1 MIRVS
6 YTKKYL
12 LCDLINMKLVI
23 EGFNKSIHKKSNRL
37 VIKEKDEEI
46 ENIKIQDISD
56 ILIIGKGSISFDALN
71 LIANNNVKLVSM
83 DYYGNFNYILES
95 PNQNNIELKRKQY
108 LLSVSFN
115 GLEIARELIKSKI
128 SNQRY
133 TLKTLNKNKKLE
145 SVKISEIKINDCI
158 NELDDLSL
166 NENFFKKTRMQI
178 MGIEGKA
185 SIEYW
190 NGVRNILPPEFDFD
204 NRQRNADDLV
214 NSMLNY
220 GYAIL
225 ESEVT
230 KNILLSGLDPYCGF
244 LHFDM
249 PNRTSLTYD
258 LMEEFRQQLVDK
270 VVFTLINHKQV
281 SLKDLDK
288 RNNSLKLDVRKL
300 LSSKILDKIYSTM
313 KYNDQQI
320 MYYQIIR
327 MQVDNLKDAI
337 LYDKKYDGFYL
348 RW

>member
-1 MIRVS
+1 MQTVIVELVGLNEIFNFDERFLMS
-6 YTKKYL
+6 IATIGAIFLGEYTEACAVMFFYQA
-12 LCDLINMKLVI
+12 
-23 EGFNKSIHKKSNRL
+23 G
-37 VIKEKDEEI
+37 
-46 ENIKIQDISD
+46 
-56 ILIIGKGSISFDALN
+56 
-71 LIANNNVKLVSM
+71 
-83 DYYGNFNYILES
+83 
-95 PNQNNIELKRKQY
+95 
-108 LLSVSFN
+108 
-115 GLEIARELIKSKI
+115 ELIGHKTEEKCRDSIKNMFDFAPDWARRITDSGFEII
-128 SNQRY
+128 SPEE
-133 TLKTLNKNKKLE
+133 L
-145 SVKISEIKINDCI
+145 KINDCI

-270 VVFTLINHKQV
+270 VVFTLINHNRF
-281 SLKDLDK
+281 LWRIWI
-288 RNNSLKLDVRKL
+288 RNLPKTRC
-300 LSSKILDKIYSTM
+300 SKVAL
-313 KYNDQQI
+313 
-320 MYYQIIR
+320 
-327 MQVDNLKDAI
+327 
-337 LYDKKYDGFYL
+337 F
-348 RW
+348 

>member
-1 MIRVS
+1 M
-6 YTKKYL
+6 
-12 LCDLINMKLVI
+12 
-23 EGFNKSIHKKSNRL
+23 
-37 VIKEKDEEI
+37 
-46 ENIKIQDISD
+46 
-56 ILIIGKGSISFDALN
+56 
-71 LIANNNVKLVSM
+71 
-83 DYYGNFNYILES
+83 
-95 PNQNNIELKRKQY
+95 
-108 LLSVSFN
+108 
-115 GLEIARELIKSKI
+115 
-128 SNQRY
+128 
-133 TLKTLNKNKKLE
+133 
-145 SVKISEIKINDCI
+145 
-158 NELDDLSL
+158 DDLSL

-300 LSSKILDKIYSTM
+300 LSSKILDKIYSTI

-327 MQVDNLKDAI
+327 MQADNLKDAI

>member
-1 MIRVS
+1 
-6 YTKKYL
+6 
-12 LCDLINMKLVI
+12 
-23 EGFNKSIHKKSNRL
+23 
-37 VIKEKDEEI
+37 
-46 ENIKIQDISD
+46 
-56 ILIIGKGSISFDALN
+56 
-71 LIANNNVKLVSM
+71 
-83 DYYGNFNYILES
+83 
-95 PNQNNIELKRKQY
+95 
-108 LLSVSFN
+108 
-115 GLEIARELIKSKI
+115 
-128 SNQRY
+128 
-133 TLKTLNKNKKLE
+133 
-145 SVKISEIKINDCI
+145 
-158 NELDDLSL
+158 
-166 NENFFKKTRMQI
+166 

-281 SLKDLDK
+281 SLEDLDK
-288 RNNSLKLDVRKL
+288 KL
-300 LSSKILDKIYSTM
+300 T
-313 KYNDQQI
+313 
-320 MYYQIIR
+320 
-327 MQVDNLKDAI
+327 
-337 LYDKKYDGFYL
+337 
-348 RW
+348 